1 MAKLSRARGESK
13 CVKKP
18 RNHGSVS
25 LMFIRL
31 KSELYVQALVRQ
43 VQGALA
49 AAYVAKRGDT
59 DAGVIFIRVNRL
71 DGTGGVLSLFTNLDG
86 ERLARVVLPPAT
98 PEPDIDARLA
108 REMARDPDIW
118 VIDIEDAQ
126 GRHFLEEKIDG
137 DWS

>member
-1 MAKLSRARGESK
+1 
-13 CVKKP
+13 
-18 RNHGSVS
+18 
-25 LMFIRL
+25 MFIRL

-49 AAYVAKRGDT
+49 AVYVAKRGDT

>member
-1 MAKLSRARGESK
+1 
-13 CVKKP
+13 
-18 RNHGSVS
+18 
-25 LMFIRL
+25 
-31 KSELYVQALVRQ
+31 
-43 VQGALA
+43 
-49 AAYVAKRGDT
+49 
-59 DAGVIFIRVNRL
+59 
-71 DGTGGVLSLFTNLDG
+71 
-86 ERLARVVLPPAT
+86 VVLPPAT

>member
-1 MAKLSRARGESK
+1 
-13 CVKKP
+13 
-18 RNHGSVS
+18 
-25 LMFIRL
+25 MFIRL
-31 KSELYVQALVRQ
+31 KSELYVQALLRQ

-49 AAYVAKRGDT
+49 AAYVAKRGDA

-86 ERLARVVLPPAT
+86 ERLARVVLAPGT
-98 PEPDIDARLA
+98 PEPDIDARLT
-108 REMARDPDIW
+108 REISRDPDIW

-137 DWS
+137 SWSD

>member
-1 MAKLSRARGESK
+1 
-13 CVKKP
+13 
-18 RNHGSVS
+18 
-25 LMFIRL
+25 MFIRL

-49 AAYVAKRGDT
+49 AVYVAKRGDT

-98 PEPDIDARLA
+98 PEPDIDERLA